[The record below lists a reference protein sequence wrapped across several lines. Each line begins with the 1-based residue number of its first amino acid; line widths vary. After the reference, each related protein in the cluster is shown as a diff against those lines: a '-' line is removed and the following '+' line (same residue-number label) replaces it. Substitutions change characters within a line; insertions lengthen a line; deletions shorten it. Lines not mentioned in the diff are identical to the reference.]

1 VQEMQKLAARVPR
14 RTQRV
19 PGAAPGLLIGKDRI
33 MFSSIKK
40 LHFVGI
46 GGIGMSGLAEIL
58 MDQGFIITGSDRAAN
73 DNTERVEGLGAT
85 LYVGHDA
92 HNVEPDV
99 DVLVYS
105 SAIPPDNPEILLAH
119 QRKIPVIRRA
129 EMLAEVMR
137 LKYGIGIAG
146 THGKTTTTS
155 MVSLVLME
163 GGIDPTVIVG
173 GRLRGLAGSNAR
185 MGKGE
190 FIVVEADEYDRSFLS
205 ITPTIAVLTTL
216 ETDHLDCYRDL
227 EDIKSA
233 FLQFVN
239 KVPFYGFVV
248 LCLDE
253 PALQDIMPKIK
264 KKIITYGLNGQADLQ
279 AVDIVHRLNKTKF
292 LVLHGGKELGKIE
305 LQIPGKHNVQNA
317 LAAIAVGLELH
328 VPFDLV
334 RTGIEKFTGV
344 FRRWE
349 VKAEIGDIMVV
360 DDYAH
365 HPTEIKATLAGVKA
379 GWRRRVI
386 CVFQPHLY
394 SRTRDFYDEFGRSF
408 FNADVL
414 VLTDVYPAREEPI
427 QGVSGE
433 LIVNAA
439 KELGHRNVHYVPDK
453 KVIPKF
459 LMEMK
464 QPGDIIITMG
474 AGDIWKFGEEFVAQ
488 LKAET

>member
-1 VQEMQKLAARVPR
+1 M
-14 RTQRV
+14 
-19 PGAAPGLLIGKDRI
+19 
-33 MFSSIKK
+33 
-40 LHFVGI
+40 
-46 GGIGMSGLAEIL
+46 
-58 MDQGFIITGSDRAAN
+58 
-73 DNTERVEGLGAT
+73 
-85 LYVGHDA
+85 
-92 HNVEPDV
+92 EPDV

-105 SAIPPDNPEILLAH
+105 SAIPPDNPEIVVAH

-163 GGIDPTVIVG
+163 GGVDPTVIVG
-173 GRLRGLAGSNAR
+173 GRLHGLAGSNAR

-233 FLQFVN
+233 FIQFAN

-279 AVDIVHRLNKTKF
+279 AVDIVHKQNQTRFTRAAERHRNWARSNCRFPASTTCRMRLRPSRSASNSMCP
-292 LVLHGGKELGKIE
+292 LHKVK
-305 LQIPGKHNVQNA
+305 
-317 LAAIAVGLELH
+317 
-328 VPFDLV
+328 
-334 RTGIEKFTGV
+334 TGIEKFTGV

-349 VKAEIGDIMVV
+349 VKAEVGDITVV

-414 VLTDVYPAREEPI
+414 VVTDVYPAREEPI

-433 LIVNAA
+433 LIANAA
-439 KELGHRNVHYVPDK
+439 KEFGHKQVHYVPDK
-453 KVIPKF
+453 KPTSRHFSWKSNSRVTSSLPWVRAIS
-459 LMEMK
+459 
-464 QPGDIIITMG
+464 GDLV
-474 AGDIWKFGEEFVAQ
+474 KNSSPN
-488 LKAET
+488 

>member
-1 VQEMQKLAARVPR
+1 
-14 RTQRV
+14 
-19 PGAAPGLLIGKDRI
+19 

-46 GGIGMSGLAEIL
+46 GGIGMSGIAEIL
-58 MDQGFIITGSDRAAN
+58 IDEGFAVTGSDRASSE
-73 DNTERVEGLGAT
+73 NTERLKALGARV
-85 LYVGHDA
+85 YIGHEA
-92 HNVEPDV
+92 KNLEPDV
-99 DVLVYS
+99 DALVYS
-105 SAIPPDNPEILLAH
+105 SAVPPESPEVVEA
-119 QRKIPVIRRA
+119 QRRKIPVIRRA

-163 GGIDPTVIVG
+163 GGVDPTVIVG
-173 GRLRGLAGSNAR
+173 GRLHGLAGSNAR
-185 MGKGE
+185 MGKGD

-227 EDIKSA
+227 EDIKGA
-233 FLQFVN
+233 FIQFAN

-253 PALQDIMPKIK
+253 PALQDIMPRIK

-279 AVDIVHRLNKTKF
+279 AVDIVHRQNTSTFTLLKE
-292 LVLHGGKELGKIE
+292 GSELGEIH
-305 LQIPGKHNVQNA
+305 LQIPGRHNVQNA
-317 LAAIAVGLELH
+317 LAAIAVGLELK
-328 VPFDLV
+328 VPFAKV
-334 RTGIEKFTGV
+334 KAGIEKFTGV

-349 VKAEIGDIMVV
+349 VKAEFDGITVV

-365 HPTEIKATLAGVKA
+365 HPTEIRATLAGAKA
-379 GWRRRVI
+379 GWRRRVV

-408 FNADVL
+408 FNADIL

-433 LIVNAA
+433 LIANAA
-439 KELGHRNVHYVPDK
+439 KEFGHKQVHYVPDK
-453 KVIPKF
+453 KQVPAF
-459 LMEMK
+459 LLRIM

-474 AGDIWKFGEEFVAQ
+474 AGDIWKFGEEFIVQAQ
-488 LKAET
+488 KKQ

>member
-1 VQEMQKLAARVPR
+1 
-14 RTQRV
+14 
-19 PGAAPGLLIGKDRI
+19 

-46 GGIGMSGLAEIL
+46 GGIGMSGIAEIL
-58 MDQGFIITGSDRAAN
+58 ADQGFAVTGSDRSSS
-73 DNTERVEGLGAT
+73 DNTERLEGLGVHV
-85 LYVGHDA
+85 YIGHA
-92 HNVEPDV
+92 AANLEPDV

-105 SAIPPDNPEILLAH
+105 SAVPPDNPELAEARK
-119 QRKIPVIRRA
+119 RKIPVIRRA

-173 GRLRGLAGSNAR
+173 GRLHGLAGSNAR
-185 MGKGE
+185 LGKGD
-190 FIVVEADEYDRSFLS
+190 FIVVEADEFDRSFLS

-233 FLQFVN
+233 FIQFAS

-253 PALQDIMPKIK
+253 PALQDIMPKLK

-279 AVDIVHRLNKTKF
+279 AVDIVHRQNTTRF
-292 LVLHGGKELGKIE
+292 LVVHGARDLGE
-305 LQIPGKHNVQNA
+305 VTLQIPGKHNVQNA
-317 LAAIAVGLELH
+317 LAAIAVGLELQI
-328 VPFDLV
+328 PFEKIKRGV
-334 RTGIEKFTGV
+334 EKFTGV

-349 VKAEIGDIMVV
+349 VKAEVGGVTVV

-365 HPTEIKATLAGVKA
+365 HPTEIRATLSGAKA

-408 FNADVL
+408 FNADIL
-414 VLTDVYPAREEPI
+414 VVTDVYPAREEPI

-433 LIVNAA
+433 LIAHAA
-439 KELGHRNVHYVPDK
+439 KEFGHKQVHYVPDK
-453 KVIPKF
+453 NEVPEF
-459 LMEMK
+459 LATIV
-464 QPGDIIITMG
+464 QPGDIVITMG
-474 AGDIWKFGEEFVAQ
+474 AGDIWRFGEEFIKRLRVG
-488 LKAET
+488 

>member
-1 VQEMQKLAARVPR
+1 
-14 RTQRV
+14 
-19 PGAAPGLLIGKDRI
+19 

-58 MDQGFIITGSDRAAN
+58 MDQGFTITGSDRAAN

-85 LYVGHDA
+85 LYIGHDA
-92 HNVEPDV
+92 GNVEPDV

-119 QRKIPVIRRA
+119 HRKIPVIRRA

-253 PALQDIMPKIK
+253 PALQDIMPRIK

-292 LVLHGGKELGKIE
+292 LVLHGGKELGAIE

-317 LAAIAVGLELH
+317 LAAIAVGLELQ
-328 VPFDLV
+328 VPFHLV
-334 RTGIEKFTGV
+334 KTGIEKFTGV

-349 VKAEIGDIMVV
+349 VKAEAGDIMVV

-427 QGVSGE
+427 QGVNGE
-433 LIVNAA
+433 LIANAA
-439 KELGHRNVHYVPDK
+439 KELGHKRVHYVPDK
-453 KVIPKF
+453 KAIPNF
-459 LMEMK
+459 LMDIK

-474 AGDIWKFGEEFVAQ
+474 AGDIWKFGEEFIAQ
-488 LKAET
+488 LKAGT

>member
-1 VQEMQKLAARVPR
+1 
-14 RTQRV
+14 
-19 PGAAPGLLIGKDRI
+19 
-33 MFSSIKK
+33 MFSSIRK

-46 GGIGMSGLAEIL
+46 GGIGMSGIAEIL
-58 MDQGFIITGSDRAAN
+58 NAEGFAVTGSDRAASE
-73 DNTERVEGLGAT
+73 NTERLQSLGIS
-85 LYVGHDA
+85 VQIGHDA
-92 HNVEPDV
+92 SNLAPDV
-99 DVLVYS
+99 DALVYS
-105 SAIPPDNPEILLAH
+105 SAVGSDNPEVAEAH
-119 QRKIPVIRRA
+119 RRKIPVIRRA

-185 MGKGE
+185 LGKGE
-190 FIVVEADEYDRSFLS
+190 FIVVEADEFDRSFLS

-227 EDIKSA
+227 DDIKSA
-233 FLQFVN
+233 FIQFAG

-264 KKIITYGLNGQADLQ
+264 KKIVTYGLNGQADLQ
-279 AVDIVHRLNKTKF
+279 AVDIMHRQNMTKF
-292 LVLHGGKELGKIE
+292 TVLRDGKELGEIE
-305 LQIPGKHNVQNA
+305 LQIPGDHNVQNA
-317 LAAIAVGLELH
+317 MAATAVGLELQI
-328 VPFDLV
+328 PFSKV
-334 RTGIEKFTGV
+334 KAGIEKFTGV

-349 VKAEIGDIMVV
+349 VKAELDGITVI

-365 HPTEIKATLAGVKA
+365 HPTEIRATLAGAKA
-379 GWRRRVI
+379 GWRRRIV

-394 SRTRDFYDEFGRSF
+394 SRTRDFYDEFGRAF

-414 VLTDVYPAREEPI
+414 IVTDVYPAREEPI
-427 QGVSGE
+427 QGVTGE
-433 LIVNAA
+433 LIANAA
-439 KELGHRNVHYVPDK
+439 KEFGHKQVHYVPEK
-453 KVIPKF
+453 KDVPGY
-459 LMEMK
+459 LMTITR
-464 QPGDIIITMG
+464 PGDMVITMG
-474 AGDIWKFGEEFVAQ
+474 AGDIWKFGEQFIS
-488 LKAET
+488 LRKGSH

>member
-1 VQEMQKLAARVPR
+1 
-14 RTQRV
+14 
-19 PGAAPGLLIGKDRI
+19 
-33 MFSSIKK
+33 MFTSIKK

-46 GGIGMSGLAEIL
+46 GGIGMSGIAEIL
-58 MDQGFIITGSDRAAN
+58 LDQGFTITGSDRAAS
-73 DNTERVEGLGAT
+73 DNTERLASLGARV
-85 LYVGHDA
+85 YIGHKA
-92 HNVEPDV
+92 ANVEADV
-99 DVLVYS
+99 DALVYS
-105 SAIPPDNPEILLAH
+105 SAIQPDNPEIVVA
-119 QRKIPVIRRA
+119 QQKKIPVIRRA

-163 GGIDPTVIVG
+163 GGVDPTVIVG
-173 GRLRGLAGSNAR
+173 GRLHGLAGSNAR

-233 FLQFVN
+233 FIQFAG

-253 PALQDIMPKIK
+253 PALQDIMPKLK

-279 AVDIVHRLNKTKF
+279 AVDISHKQNRTRFTVIHQ
-292 LVLHGGKELGKIE
+292 GQELGSVE

-317 LAAIAVGLELH
+317 LAAIAVGLELQ
-328 VPFDLV
+328 VPFAKV
-334 RTGIEKFTGV
+334 KAGIEKFTGV

-349 VKAEIGDIMVV
+349 VKAEVGDITVV

-408 FNADVL
+408 FNADIL
-414 VLTDVYPAREEPI
+414 VLTDVYPAREEAI

-433 LIVNAA
+433 LIANAA
-439 KELGHRNVHYVPDK
+439 REFGHKRVEYVPDK
-453 KVIPKF
+453 AKVPEF
-459 LMEMK
+459 LMQIK

-474 AGDIWKFGEEFVAQ
+474 AGDIWKFGEEFIAR
-488 LKAET
+488 LKATR

>member
-1 VQEMQKLAARVPR
+1 
-14 RTQRV
+14 
-19 PGAAPGLLIGKDRI
+19 

-58 MDQGFIITGSDRAAN
+58 VDQGFTVTGSDRSAS
-73 DNTERVEGLGAT
+73 DNTERLEGLGIHVAI
-85 LYVGHDA
+85 GHDA
-92 HNVEPDV
+92 KNVEKDV

-105 SAIPPDNPEILLAH
+105 SAIPPENPEVVVAR
-119 QRKIPVIRRA
+119 QRNIPVIRRA

-155 MVSLVLME
+155 MVSLILME
-163 GGIDPTVIVG
+163 GGVDPTVIVG
-173 GRLRGLAGSNAR
+173 GRLHGLAGSNAR
-185 MGKGE
+185 MGKGD

-233 FLQFVN
+233 FIQFAA

-279 AVDIVHRLNKTKF
+279 AVDIVHRQNRTRF
-292 LVLHGGKELGKIE
+292 TVLRNGAELGEVE

-317 LAAIAVGLELH
+317 LAAIAVGLSLD
-328 VPFDLV
+328 VPFAKV
-334 RTGIEKFTGV
+334 KTGIEKFTGV

-349 VKAEIGDIMVV
+349 VKAELQGITVV

-414 VLTDVYPAREEPI
+414 VVTDVYPAREEPI

-433 LIVNAA
+433 LIANAA
-439 KELGHRNVHYVPDK
+439 KVFGHKQVHYVPDK
-453 KVIPKF
+453 TSVPSF
-459 LMEMK
+459 LMSIK
-464 QPGDIIITMG
+464 QEGDIVITMG
-474 AGDIWKFGEEFVAQ
+474 AGDIWKFGEQFIAAMKGV
-488 LKAET
+488 K

>member
-1 VQEMQKLAARVPR
+1 
-14 RTQRV
+14 
-19 PGAAPGLLIGKDRI
+19 

-46 GGIGMSGLAEIL
+46 GGIGMSGIAEIL
-58 MDQGFIITGSDRAAN
+58 LDQGFTITGSDKAAS
-73 DNTERVEGLGAT
+73 DNTERLQALGAK
-85 LYVGHDA
+85 VFIGHEA
-92 HNVEPDV
+92 KNLEADV

-105 SAIPPDNPEILLAH
+105 SAVAPDNPEIAEA
-119 QRKIPVIRRA
+119 QRRKIPVIRRA

-155 MVSLVLME
+155 MISLVLME
-163 GGIDPTVIVG
+163 GGVDPTVIVG

-185 MGKGE
+185 LGKGD
-190 FIVVEADEYDRSFLS
+190 FIVVEADEFDRSFLS

-233 FLQFVN
+233 FIQFAS

-253 PALQDIMPKIK
+253 PALQEIMPKIK

-279 AVDIVHRLNKTKF
+279 AVDIRHKESTTAFVVVKD
-292 LVLHGGKELGKIE
+292 GQELGEIV

-317 LAAIAVGLELH
+317 LAAIAVGLELQ
-328 VPFDLV
+328 VPFGKV
-334 RTGIEKFTGV
+334 KAGIEKFTGV

-349 VKAEIGDIMVV
+349 VKADIGGIMVV

-365 HPTEIKATLAGVKA
+365 HPTEIAATLAGVKA
-379 GWRRRVI
+379 GWRRRVV

-394 SRTRDFYDEFGRSF
+394 SRTRDFYEDFGRSF

-427 QGVSGE
+427 QGITGE
-433 LIVNAA
+433 LIANTA
-439 KELGHRNVHYVPDK
+439 KEYGHKHVHYVPDK
-453 KVIPKF
+453 KQIPEF
-459 LMEMK
+459 LMQLK
-464 QPGDIIITMG
+464 RRGDIIITMG
-474 AGDIWKFGEEFVAQ
+474 AGDIWKFGEEFINK
-488 LKAET
+488 LKKTGG

>member
-1 VQEMQKLAARVPR
+1 
-14 RTQRV
+14 
-19 PGAAPGLLIGKDRI
+19 

-46 GGIGMSGLAEIL
+46 GGIGMSGIAEIL
-58 MDQGFIITGSDRAAN
+58 LDEGFTVTGSDRAESE
-73 DNTERVEGLGAT
+73 NTDRLAGLGVKIAI
-85 LYVGHDA
+85 GHAAANVDPDA
-92 HNVEPDV
+92 

-105 SAIPPDNPEILLAH
+105 SAVGPDNPEIVEA
-119 QRKIPVIRRA
+119 QARKIPLIRRA

-185 MGKGE
+185 LGKGD
-190 FIVVEADEYDRSFLS
+190 FIVVEADEFDRSFLS

-227 EDIKSA
+227 DDIKGA
-233 FLQFVN
+233 FIQFAA

-253 PALQDIMPKIK
+253 PSLQDIMPKIK
-264 KKIITYGLNGQADLQ
+264 KKIVTYGLNGQADLQ
-279 AVDIVHRLNKTKF
+279 AVELVHRQGTTTF
-292 LVLHGGKELGKIE
+292 TAVHDGKDLGSIV

-317 LAAIAVGLELH
+317 LAAIAVGLELNI
-328 VPFDLV
+328 PFEKV
-334 RTGIEKFTGV
+334 KAGIEKFTGV

-349 VKAEIGDIMVV
+349 VKADLDGIMVV

-365 HPTEIKATLAGVKA
+365 HPTEIKATLAGAKS
-379 GWRRRVI
+379 GWRRRVV

-394 SRTRDFYDEFGRSF
+394 SRTRDFYDEFGRAF
-408 FNADVL
+408 FHADLL
-414 VLTDVYPAREEPI
+414 VVTDVYPAREEPI

-439 KELGHRNVHYVPDK
+439 KSFGHKSVQYVPDK
-453 KVIPKF
+453 EDVPEH
-459 LMEMK
+459 LLSVV
-464 QPGDIIITMG
+464 QPGDIVITMG
-474 AGDIWKFGEEFVAQ
+474 AGDIWKYGEEFIARW
-488 LKAET
+488 KKKKSR

>member
-1 VQEMQKLAARVPR
+1 V
-14 RTQRV
+14 
-19 PGAAPGLLIGKDRI
+19 
-33 MFSSIKK
+33 FSSIKK
-40 LHFVGI
+40 IHFVGI
-46 GGIGMSGLAEIL
+46 GGIGMSGIAEIL
-58 MDQGFIITGSDRAAN
+58 LDQGFTVTGSDRAASE
-73 DNTERVEGLGAT
+73 NTDRMKELGAG
-85 LYVGHDA
+85 VFIGHEA
-92 HNVEPDV
+92 KNVSPDV
-99 DVLVYS
+99 DALVYS
-105 SAIPPDNPEILLAH
+105 SAVAPDNPELQEA
-119 QRKIPVIRRA
+119 QRRKIPVIRRA

-155 MVSLVLME
+155 MVGLILIE
-163 GGIDPTVIVG
+163 GGVDPTVIVG

-185 MGKGE
+185 LGKGQ
-190 FIVVEADEYDRSFLS
+190 FIVVEADEFDRSFLS

-233 FLQFVN
+233 FIQFAS
-239 KVPFYGFVV
+239 KGPFYGFVV

-253 PALQDIMPKIK
+253 PALQDIMPKLK

-279 AVDIVHRLNKTKF
+279 AVDIAHRQNVTRF
-292 LVLHGGKELGKIE
+292 VVLYGGKELGDVE

-317 LAAIAVGLELH
+317 LAAIAVGLE
-328 VPFDLV
+328 VGIPFAKV
-334 RTGIEKFTGV
+334 KAGIEKFTGV

-349 VKAEIGDIMVV
+349 LKAEVGGVTVI

-365 HPTEIKATLAGVKA
+365 HPTEIRATLAGAKA

-394 SRTRDFYDEFGRSF
+394 SRTRDFYDEFGRAF

-439 KELGHRNVHYVPDK
+439 REFGHKNVTYVPDK
-453 KVIPKF
+453 KDIPAYLLKI
-459 LMEMK
+459 K
-464 QPGDIIITMG
+464 RPGDIIITMG
-474 AGDIWKFGEEFVAQ
+474 AGDIWKFGEEFIKN
-488 LKAET
+488 LKGGT